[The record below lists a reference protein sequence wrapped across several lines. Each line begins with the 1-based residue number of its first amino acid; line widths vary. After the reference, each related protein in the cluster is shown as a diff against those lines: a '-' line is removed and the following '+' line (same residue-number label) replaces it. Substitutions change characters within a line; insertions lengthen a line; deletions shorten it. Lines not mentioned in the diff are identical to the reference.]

1 MNENVKIRYADAQS
15 YVTNYREIKDKP
27 EFEEIANDK
36 ILEWNCKLRKRKGK
50 SGEMLTLP
58 LVTWGV
64 QGGKV
69 IKSDMRGRGGVKQI
83 GFFKSSPFLNDFLG
97 FSLLIWPLIC
107 LVEENIVWTCFLLKF
122 LLKDHQQIYDHYKPK
137 ILKKHS
143 IEIRLR
149 YLRFLTE
156 IFLSMICL
164 EKVKWEVRQ
173 PSQDKKLALRPDHRI
188 HRSPGSVID
197 KNTLVI

>member
-36 ILEWNCKLRKRKGK
+36 ILEWNCKLLKRKGK

-69 IKSDMRGRGGVKQI
+69 IKSDMRGRGGVK
-83 GFFKSSPFLNDFLG
+83 
-97 FSLLIWPLIC
+97 
-107 LVEENIVWTCFLLKF
+107 
-122 LLKDHQQIYDHYKPK
+122 
-137 ILKKHS
+137 
-143 IEIRLR
+143 
-149 YLRFLTE
+149 
-156 IFLSMICL
+156 
-164 EKVKWEVRQ
+164 
-173 PSQDKKLALRPDHRI
+173 
-188 HRSPGSVID
+188 
-197 KNTLVI
+197 